1 MNTNDDDDDLLG
13 GGDLTKDD
21 RSNSG
26 NTAAQELRQF
36 VERVER
42 IEVDQK
48 ALADDKKEVYAE
60 AKGRGYDTKA
70 LRKIV
75 AERKAN
81 ADDLAEFESVLDLYR
96 HALGMI

>member
-1 MNTNDDDDDLLG
+1 MSTNDDDDLLG
-13 GGDLTKDD
+13 GGDITKDD

-26 NTAAQELRQF
+26 NAAAQELRQF

>member
-1 MNTNDDDDDLLG
+1 MSDEEDLIG
-13 GGDLTKDD
+13 GGDLSSDEG
-21 RSNSG
+21 SNSG
-26 NTAAQELRQF
+26 NAAASRLRSF

-48 ALADDKKEVYAE
+48 ALAEDKKEVYAE
-60 AKGRGYDTKA
+60 AKGAGFDTKA

-75 AERKAN
+75 SERKAN
-81 ADDLAEFESVLDLYR
+81 ADDLAEFESILDLYR